1 MGNLFKTS
9 DQYATEE
16 KELARQA
23 RAYLEENA
31 FLLSVDSGIGDP
43 PSKEVEEFLFGMSGL
58 EDALLDAEATMH
70 ETVIEELENEWLAE
84 ETEA

>member
-9 DQYATEE
+9 DQYTAEE

-23 RAYLEENA
+23 IKYLEDHA
-31 FLLSVDSGIGDP
+31 FCLSVNFDEGDP

>member
-9 DQYATEE
+9 DQYTAEE

-23 RAYLEENA
+23 IKYLEDHA
-31 FLLSVDSGIGDP
+31 FCLSVNFDEGDP

-58 EDALLDAEATMH
+58 EYALIDAETTMN
-70 ETVIEELENEWLAE
+70 ETITEELETEYLDE